1 MNPENTVNTA
11 KNIAI
16 PAHRKIRKT
25 TPESKQRLLRPYDI
39 FYLSF
44 PEKTHDA
51 TTKETCIKIAYCLEY
66 QNSSHDI
73 SKRQTNG
80 IFLKNW

>member
-25 TPESKQRLLRPYDI
+25 TSESKQRVLQPYNI

-44 PEKTHDA
+44 LEKIHDA
-51 TTKETCIKIAYCLEY
+51 TT
-66 QNSSHDI
+66 
-73 SKRQTNG
+73 
-80 IFLKNW
+80 